1 MAEKEPHSSSY
12 GTPGDD
18 SALRDQCS
26 RVQAKIVAAREKLR
40 LVQASFD
47 GPLEH
52 KSPDEPARGAL
63 ETGGGG
69 GAPAPRLAAPQ
80 PTRGPVSVLDPGRGM
95 ASAL

>member
-40 LVQASFD
+40 LVQASF
-47 GPLEH
+47 EH
-52 KSPDEPARGAL
+52 GRLFSVVARG
-63 ETGGGG
+63 
-69 GAPAPRLAAPQ
+69 
-80 PTRGPVSVLDPGRGM
+80 GRRR
-95 ASAL
+95 